1 VEPSAVAARRTR
13 ASLALAVVGAI
24 VLMAGVALVL
34 SGEAIKL
41 EHQAR
46 PPSLIGPG
54 LVLAFLGLALGASAV
69 VTILLD
75 APTRLPAAGPL
86 TPAAPG
92 DRSAF
97 GPPAGDRSA
106 FGPPAGDRSA
116 FGRPAGDR
124 SAFGRPPGDRSAF
137 GPPPADPVV
146 HGEVV
151 AGEVLSSDRLP
162 GPVPSSA
169 AAWTEVVPGAALSPP
184 GRTGRGQASAGPAS
198 AGPASSGPAPA
209 SQAFASPPQRP
220 PPGGVP
226 GAPGSGAPG
235 SPTPGLVPSARQP
248 GAGEVPGY
256 SDAGWGA
263 GADGETWPDGQAW
276 PDPPPEPPQEIHHPV
291 RR

>member
-1 VEPSAVAARRTR
+1 
-13 ASLALAVVGAI
+13 
-24 VLMAGVALVL
+24 MAGVALVL

-75 APTRLPAAGPL
+75 APTRLPAARPL
-86 TPAAPG
+86 TPAAPR
-92 DRSAF
+92 DQ
-97 GPPAGDRSA
+97 
-106 FGPPAGDRSA
+106 
-116 FGRPAGDR
+116 
-124 SAFGRPPGDRSAF
+124 SAF

-162 GPVPSSA
+162 GPVPASA

-184 GRTGRGQASAGPAS
+184 GRTGRGQASAGP
-198 AGPASSGPAPA
+198 
-209 SQAFASPPQRP
+209 PQRP

-235 SPTPGLVPSARQP
+235 SPTPGLVPGAREP
-248 GAGEVPGY
+248 AAGEVPGY

>member
-86 TPAAPG
+86 TPAAPD

-97 GPPAGDRSA
+97 GPPR
-106 FGPPAGDRSA
+106 
-116 FGRPAGDR
+116 
-124 SAFGRPPGDRSAF
+124 
-137 GPPPADPVV
+137 ADPVV

>member
-1 VEPSAVAARRTR
+1 MEPSAVAARRTR

-54 LVLAFLGLALGASAV
+54 VVLAFLGLALGASAV

-92 DRSAF
+92 DPSAF

-106 FGPPAGDRSA
+106 FGPPPGDRSA

-124 SAFGRPPGDRSAF
+124 SAFGPPPG
-137 GPPPADPVV
+137 DPVV

-151 AGEVLSSDRLP
+151 AGEVLSSDRLA
-162 GPVPSSA
+162 GPVPLSA

-184 GRTGRGQASAGPAS
+184 GRTSRGQASAGPAS
-198 AGPASSGPAPA
+198 AGQASAGQAYAGQA
-209 SQAFASPPQRP
+209 SAGPPQRP

-235 SPTPGLVPSARQP
+235 SPAPGLVPGAREP
-248 GAGEVPGY
+248 GAGEV
-256 SDAGWGA
+256 
-263 GADGETWPDGQAW
+263 
-276 PDPPPEPPQEIHHPV
+276 
-291 RR
+291 

>member
-34 SGEAIKL
+34 SGEAVKL
-41 EHQAR
+41 EHQAH

-54 LVLAFLGLALGASAV
+54 LVLAFLGLALGASAA

-75 APTRLPAAGPL
+75 APTRLPAAHPHPL
-86 TPAAPG
+86 APAAPYG
-92 DRSAF
+92 PSAF
-97 GPPAGDRSA
+97 GP
-106 FGPPAGDRSA
+106 
-116 FGRPAGDR
+116 
-124 SAFGRPPGDRSAF
+124 PPGDRSAF

-151 AGEVLSSDRLP
+151 AGEVLSSDRLS
-162 GPVPSSA
+162 GPVPPAA

-184 GRTGRGQASAGPAS
+184 GRTGP
-198 AGPASSGPAPA
+198 
-209 SQAFASPPQRP
+209 AFAGP
-220 PPGGVP
+220 PPGEAPAAPGQAGPGPAAPDLVP
-226 GAPGSGAPG
+226 GAREP
-235 SPTPGLVPSARQP
+235 V
-248 GAGEVPGY
+248 AGEVPGY

-263 GADGETWPDGQAW
+263 GADGQTW